1 LAPCVERNKRYQ
13 SYKYSIVFLNQLVV
27 FQAYAFASQVAVDT
41 GRQQEDSGIP
51 LNDVNGL
58 MDLLKSVREEI
69 LKFPGYVT
77 SEYLENV
84 EDPTNLLVISTWKN
98 PEHWK
103 AWVNSKVCKQ
113 LTDQVEQKLI
123 EPLKIN
129 VYNYHLF
136 KSKRV
141 WSI

>member
-1 LAPCVERNKRYQ
+1 MT
-13 SYKYSIVFLNQLVV
+13 
-27 FQAYAFASQVAVDT
+27 T
-41 GRQQEDSGIP
+41 GTTHEVMDLLDKKGLLKEGQMVRVMIQHKT
-51 LNDVNGL
+51 NDVNGL